1 MCVTPLPT
9 YLFSFARRSAFI
21 TWLARSL
28 SRSHFTLLYSFLFMY
43 TVNCAHGMNASIFI
57 LLFWGGIHYS
67 FFSCSLLLLVL
78 LLLLMVV
85 LTRSFARSFVRS
97 FVCWFVCLK
106 AFAMLCTLN
115 SYYSQWEHY
124 VCAWPTHS
132 CMYMQNTSLS
142 KLYASERLFS
152 LRWVC
157 VCVCMCWTMEWTP
170 FTSFHIVCFVCV
182 SDFVIVFLSS
192 FSGKWMCF
200 ILAVFVL
207 STNNL
212 YENFCEN
219 FVNSYVNDKVFWKR
233 NCVCASVWYVVCWKS
248 SCKIKYAIKQAR
260 TTIMSATNLQKH
272 FRPTQNE
279 QWSSEMQQQ
288 PHQI

>member
-85 LTRSFARSFVRS
+85 LTRSFARSFV
-97 FVCWFVCLK
+97 CWFVCLK

-142 KLYASERLFS
+142 KLYASVRLFS

-157 VCVCMCWTMEWTP
+157 VCVCMCVKQWSEHRLP
-170 FTSFHIVCFVCV
+170 LFISFVSCV
-182 SDFVIVFLSS
+182 WAILLLF
-192 FSGKWMCF
+192 FSLLF
-200 ILAVFVL
+200 R
-207 STNNL
+207 
-212 YENFCEN
+212 ENG
-219 FVNSYVNDKVFWKR
+219 
-233 NCVCASVWYVVCWKS
+233 CASS
-248 SCKIKYAIKQAR
+248 SLSLCCRQTIYTKI
-260 TTIMSATNLQKH
+260 SAKIL
-272 FRPTQNE
+272 
-279 QWSSEMQQQ
+279 
-288 PHQI
+288 